1 MLTLKL
7 LLVEARLLLALVT
20 LVAPFVQD
28 GLLALV
34 QLRSLVSLVGDL
46 GEVDVALLALKA
58 WSVFL
63 TIFLQARGLLGGNVM
78 LASLGGCTAVV
89 VDLQDLLEVLADHG
103 LRLLGVLGGATGDLL
118 LGTLLRLG
126 CISAVAAILRVR
138 GGVVLD

>member
-1 MLTLKL
+1 M
-7 LLVEARLLLALVT
+7 A
-20 LVAPFVQD
+20 LVAPLVEYR
-28 GLLALV
+28 LLALV

-46 GEVDVALLALKA
+46 GQVDVALLALET
-58 WSVFL
+58 WSIFL
-63 TIFLQARGLLGGNVM
+63 SIFLQTRGLLRGHVV
-78 LASLGGCTAVV
+78 LAPLGSCAAII

-126 CISAVAAILRVR
+126 SVGSIAAVLCVR